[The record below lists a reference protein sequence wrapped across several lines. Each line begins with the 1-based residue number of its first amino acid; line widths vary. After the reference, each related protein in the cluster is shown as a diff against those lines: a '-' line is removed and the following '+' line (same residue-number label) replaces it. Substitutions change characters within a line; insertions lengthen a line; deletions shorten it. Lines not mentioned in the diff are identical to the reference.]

1 MQLSLTGNINMKNVD
16 LSNDIAAGMD
26 AALRDEDNKNMF
38 SSSAMLEKLAF
49 TRVADEDKQT
59 EVEAELVKVASA
71 DVVELPKGFTVLAS
85 VATLVQ
91 LSEDLDNNG
100 FDRLAAV
107 SLLLAEKLIVEAKA
121 KKSAPK
127 SKSKSKSKSKPKS
140 KVDMKDRMKKM
151 REMKGGKKKDP
162 SKDKKDS
169 KKEDKSKSKSK

>member
-1 MQLSLTGNINMKNVD
+1 MKNVD
-16 LSNDIAAGMD
+16 LSNDIASGMD
-26 AALRDEDNKNMF
+26 AALRDEDNNNMF

-49 TRVADEDKQT
+49 SRVADEDKQT
-59 EVEAELVKVASA
+59 EVEAELVKVAS
-71 DVVELPKGFTVLAS
+71 VETPKAVEQPKGFTVLAS

-121 KKSAPK
+121 KKSKKSAP
-127 SKSKSKSKSKPKS
+127 KSKSKSKPKS
-140 KVDMKDRMKKM
+140 KVDMKERMKKM

-162 SKDKKDS
+162 SKDS

>member
-1 MQLSLTGNINMKNVD
+1 
-16 LSNDIAAGMD
+16 MD

-59 EVEAELVKVASA
+59 EVDAELVKVASA
-71 DVVELPKGFTVLAS
+71 DVVELPQGFTVLAS

-121 KKSAPK
+121 KKSKKSAP
-127 SKSKSKSKSKPKS
+127 KSKPKS